1 MVDVEQ
7 KALSFCLVIGD
18 GFTTNIHMNYESF
31 VSHIALSASAM
42 FSNLCDA
49 TKKKHLPK
57 NRFQQSSEDPAG
69 FIDPGKGRK
78 RSANPNGFM
87 PKGRV
92 NISKLCSK
100 RIGRKLNSGGL
111 PAVDKTKKIIF
122 RSRTSSFQLLITF
135 HTRIASPPIRSSWSK
150 LSKNLQQSDK
160 NSQDEK
166 SFSGKKLVYK

>member
-1 MVDVEQ
+1 MV
-7 KALSFCLVIGD
+7 LPPT
-18 GFTTNIHMNYESF
+18 FTWIMNHLF
-31 VSHIALSASAM
+31 LTSHCQHQQCFQIY
-42 FSNLCDA
+42 A
-49 TKKKHLPK
+49 TPQKKKHLQK